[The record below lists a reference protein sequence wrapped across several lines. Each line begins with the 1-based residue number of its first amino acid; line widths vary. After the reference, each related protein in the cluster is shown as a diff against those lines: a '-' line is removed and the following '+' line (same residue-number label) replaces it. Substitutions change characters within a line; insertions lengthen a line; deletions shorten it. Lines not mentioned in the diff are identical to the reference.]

1 MISGYRGRE
10 AVVDVSNHMKV
21 ESELFPMS
29 LLFSKCVMLLALLGC
44 SVFNTFCVMESAS
57 SEPEILPT
65 KATAP
70 ALQQS
75 LPEVEQQEV
84 ADESGEPEIPREID
98 ALLDRLEVR
107 SAELRGF
114 VAKITYEK
122 YDDLL
127 GRREIR
133 SGEILYRVNLENTNK
148 TFAIL
153 FDKLIINRRRSSH
166 LQHFI
171 FDGRWLAEIDHETT
185 PKQFI
190 KREMVA
196 PGDTF
201 DPLKLGEGPIPLP
214 IGQSKKDV
222 LARFNVSKA
231 SLPEE
236 GFLAGLDPESVNALR
251 LVPRERTPE
260 AKEFSR
266 IDIFYDR
273 ETDLP
278 VGILALELNQNRKT
292 VLLREVKRDP
302 EFTPEMLGKLD
313 ITVPDPGQWQVEIQ
327 PWIPRP

>member
-1 MISGYRGRE
+1 M
-10 AVVDVSNHMKV
+10 VDVSKDMKV

-44 SVFNTFCVMESAS
+44 SVFNTFCAMESAS

-133 SGEILYRVNLENTNK
+133 SGEILYRVNSENTNK

-196 PGDTF
+196 PGDRTSRRLT
-201 DPLKLGEGPIPLP
+201 PCS
-214 IGQSKKDV
+214 IG
-222 LARFNVSKA
+222 
-231 SLPEE
+231 
-236 GFLAGLDPESVNALR
+236 
-251 LVPRERTPE
+251 
-260 AKEFSR
+260 
-266 IDIFYDR
+266 
-273 ETDLP
+273 
-278 VGILALELNQNRKT
+278 
-292 VLLREVKRDP
+292 
-302 EFTPEMLGKLD
+302 
-313 ITVPDPGQWQVEIQ
+313 
-327 PWIPRP
+327 